1 MKGTIMNG
9 IFRRNM
15 CAGLLVLCG
24 AVSFARA
31 GEQTEVK
38 PQLQLHA
45 AEKASAVTEVQLLG
59 TTRAGKRLVAV
70 GDHGVVLLSDN
81 DGKSFRQAGS
91 VAADVTLNSVSF
103 ADPLN
108 GWAVGHW
115 GVVLRTKDGGE
126 TWTRQRS
133 DIKVDQPL
141 FSVYFKDSHEGWAVG
156 LWSLMLHTTD
166 GGTTWTVVKLPPPPG
181 SKKADRNLYAIFSD
195 AKGTLYVACEQGRVM
210 RSRDSGVSWTYSET
224 GYAGS
229 FWTGVALQDG
239 TLLVGGLRGT
249 IYRSADGGETW
260 QASKT
265 PFKSSITDLL
275 QTGATNIVASAL
287 DGITLTSNDD
297 GINFTG
303 AQRADRTALT
313 AIVDSQ
319 AGSPIFFSTN
329 GISKP

>member
-1 MKGTIMNG
+1 MNG

-15 CAGLLVLCG
+15 CTGLLALCG
-24 AVSFARA
+24 AVSLAYA
-31 GEQTEVK
+31 GEQTPVDK
-38 PQLQLHA
+38 PQLQLQA
-45 AEKASAVTEVQLLG
+45 AEKASAATEVQLLG
-59 TTRAGKRLVAV
+59 ATRAGKRLVAV
-70 GDHGVVLLSDN
+70 GDHGVVLLSDD

-133 DIKVDQPL
+133 DIEVDQPL

-181 SKKADRNLYAIFSD
+181 AKKADRNLYAIFSD
-195 AKGTLYVACEQGRVM
+195 TKGALYVACEQGRVM
-210 RSRDSGVSWTYSET
+210 RSRDSGASWTYAET

-265 PFKSSITDLL
+265 PFRSSITDLL
-275 QTGATNIVASAL
+275 QTGARNIAASSL

-297 GINFTG
+297 GMNFTG
-303 AQRADRTALT
+303 VQRVDRTALT

-329 GISKP
+329 GMARP